1 MTKTKSFFL
10 ILLTFTM
17 VCCGEKRTNNKPV
30 EQETPKA
37 LQDNKLA
44 IKSYSRSGTDMIDEL
59 YQELVDKS
67 PELKKLEDDL
77 GIINSKAS
85 DLETNFNAYNQKSNS
100 YYYSANEKTSAITDS
115 LLRKKILA
123 IITNNKNLYDNK
135 TASVNSLRK
144 LISDNSSTIK
154 DSYSVLKIVLT
165 LQLIE
170 KYQNDNLP
178 DKKNFKD
185 IIKEQEKLIQREVR
199 LTPKY

>member
-1 MTKTKSFFL
+1 
-10 ILLTFTM
+10 M

>member
-17 VCCGEKRTNNKPV
+17 FSCGEKRTNNKPV

-100 YYYSANEKTSAITDS
+100 YYYSVNEKTSAITDS

-123 IITNNKNLYDNK
+123 VITNNKNLYANK

-178 DKKNFKD
+178 DKNDFKD
-185 IIKEQEKLIQREVR
+185 IIKEQEKLIQREGR